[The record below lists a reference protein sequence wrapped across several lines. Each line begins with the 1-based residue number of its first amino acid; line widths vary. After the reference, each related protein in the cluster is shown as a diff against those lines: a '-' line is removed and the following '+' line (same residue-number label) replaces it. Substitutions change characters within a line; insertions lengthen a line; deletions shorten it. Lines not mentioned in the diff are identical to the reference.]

1 MKREA
6 GEIDKGGRE
15 IDKGGRKIDKGAGEI
30 DKGGAGE
37 IDKGQGKLRMGEF
50 GCRESRSLLP
60 IGVTLMCSS
69 EAWDR
74 DSVCGQG

>member
-15 IDKGGRKIDKGAGEI
+15 IDKGGRKIDK
-30 DKGGAGE
+30 GAGE

>member
-6 GEIDKGGRE
+6 GEIDKG
-15 IDKGGRKIDKGAGEI
+15 AGKLI
-30 DKGGAGE
+30 RGQGKL
-37 IDKGQGKLRMGEF
+37 IRGQGKLRMGEF
-50 GCRESRSLLP
+50 GSRESRSLLP